1 VGEITSA
8 RPRSC
13 RRSNRDASSQS
24 CRSRGK
30 GQIVGAA
37 PPQFYIKAEART
49 QEEIG
54 AMLGV
59 GQDMISDW
67 LRENNMGNH
76 KAFIDNRVK
85 VRSPID

>member
-30 GQIVGAA
+30 GQIVDARR
-37 PPQFYIKAEART
+37 QFYIKAEART